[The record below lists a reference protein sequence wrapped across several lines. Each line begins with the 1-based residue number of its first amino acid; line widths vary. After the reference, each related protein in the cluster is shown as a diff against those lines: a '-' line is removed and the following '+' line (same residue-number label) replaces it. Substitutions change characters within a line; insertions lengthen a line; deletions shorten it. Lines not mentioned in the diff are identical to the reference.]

1 MGPNMGA
8 INTTAHIR
16 MANLSQCLT
25 QFTGIGGRITTANL
39 HMLTIS
45 HRIFNN
51 SSISEAAFQ

>member
-8 INTTAHIR
+8 INTTAHK
-16 MANLSQCLT
+16 CLT
-25 QFTGIGGRITTANL
+25 QFTGIGAHISTHLHKIGL

-45 HRIFNN
+45 HRILNN